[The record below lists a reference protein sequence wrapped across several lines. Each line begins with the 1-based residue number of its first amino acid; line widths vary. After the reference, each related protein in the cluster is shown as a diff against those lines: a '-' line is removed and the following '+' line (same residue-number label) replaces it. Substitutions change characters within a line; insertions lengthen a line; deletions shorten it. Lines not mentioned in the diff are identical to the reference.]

1 MSNPYHAVIAAT
13 IVLNEMKRY
22 KACDGLHLA
31 ACYNGG
37 PNWKN
42 SKNKDKILNY
52 ATKVNCLTKAYK
64 RKYPKWKK

>member
-13 IVLNEMKRY
+13 VVLKEMKRY

-42 SKNKDKILNY
+42 SKNKDKILN
-52 ATKVNCLTKAYK
+52 LSLIHI
-64 RKYPKWKK
+64 